1 MKQFIR
7 TLVLALIIT
16 LVTAPAGAQS
26 LYNAAGM
33 GLPVEAIDGRARA
46 LGNLGIGLFGSGL
59 LPGDPAAAGMFI
71 VPTAVIVGQPSWVDY
86 DHESGNSGSIQGSR
100 FPLMGVGYPAFSGIF
115 TLSLS
120 SFLDQHYKS
129 QRSLELDLRGEESEV
144 TDRFEQDGSIGSL
157 NFGYSRPIGTS
168 AALGFSLGRYAG
180 SILRRLERDFGT
192 ELLPGALESYQTTSR
207 WTYSGTSLTGGMAAN
222 LGTIARVAASVT
234 WSDDLDATASDDTP
248 GMNRSFSLP
257 MQYRLG
263 TSIVLAPGLMV
274 TASAIRADWANIE
287 RDLDAPTTVGSTN
300 NIGVGFELS
309 RANIFGLALPLR
321 FGYRSGKLPF
331 SLGSGVATERIFSA
345 GLGLSLSQA
354 DNIVLGSVDT
364 AIERGRRSGSV
375 LTEAFWRATISLRVS
390 GY

>member
-1 MKQFIR
+1 M
-7 TLVLALIIT
+7 
-16 LVTAPAGAQS
+16 
-26 LYNAAGM
+26 
-33 GLPVEAIDGRARA
+33 
-46 LGNLGIGLFGSGL
+46 
-59 LPGDPAAAGMFI
+59 
-71 VPTAVIVGQPSWVDY
+71 PTAVIVGQPSWVDY

-100 FPLMGVGYPAFSGIF
+100 FPLMGVGYPGFSGIF

-129 QRSLELDLRGEESEV
+129 QRSLELDLRGEKSEV
-144 TDRFEQDGSIGSL
+144 TDLFEQDGSIGSL

-168 AALGFSLGRYAG
+168 AALGFSLGRYTG
-180 SILRRLERDFGT
+180 SILRQLERDFST
-192 ELLPGALESYQTTSR
+192 LSFPGALESYQTSSR

-222 LGTIARVAASVT
+222 LGTFARVAASVT
-234 WSDDLDATASDDTP
+234 WSGDLNATASDDTP
-248 GMNRSFSLP
+248 GMDRSFSLP

-263 TSIVLAPGLMV
+263 TSIVLAPGLMI
-274 TASAIRADWANIE
+274 TASAIRADWADIE
-287 RDLDAPTTVGSTN
+287 RDLDTPTTVGSTS
-300 NIGVGFELS
+300 NIGVGVELS

-321 FGYRSGKLPF
+321 FGYRTGKLPC

-354 DNIVLGSVDT
+354 DDIVLGGVDA

-375 LTEAFWRATISLRVS
+375 LSEAFWRATISLRVS

>member
-7 TLVLALIIT
+7 TLVLALVIS
-16 LVTAPAGAQS
+16 LVATPSGAQS

-46 LGNLGIGLFGSGL
+46 LGNLGIGLWGSGL

-100 FPLMGVGYPAFSGIF
+100 FPLMGIGYPGFSGIF
-115 TLSLS
+115 TVSLS

-129 QRSLELDLRGEESEV
+129 QRSLELDLRGEKSEV
-144 TDRFEQDGSIGSL
+144 TDLFEQDGSIGSL
-157 NFGYSRPIGTS
+157 NFGYSRPIGTN
-168 AALGFSLGRYAG
+168 AALGFSFGRYTG
-180 SILRRLERDFGT
+180 SILRQLERDFST
-192 ELLPGALESYQTTSR
+192 LSFPGALESYQTSSR

-222 LGTIARVAASVT
+222 LGTVARVAASVT
-234 WSDDLDATASDDTP
+234 WSGDLNATASDDT
-248 GMNRSFSLP
+248 RSMDRNFSLP

-263 TSIVLAPGLMV
+263 TSIVLAPGFMI
-274 TASAIRADWANIE
+274 TASAIRADWADIE
-287 RDLDAPTTVGSTN
+287 RDLDTPTTVGSTS
-300 NIGVGFELS
+300 NIGVGVELS
-309 RANIFGLALPLR
+309 RANIVGLALPLR
-321 FGYRSGKLPF
+321 FGYRTGKLPF
-331 SLGSGVATERIFSA
+331 SLGSDVATERIFSA

-354 DNIVLGSVDT
+354 DDIVLGGVDA

-375 LTEAFWRATISLRVS
+375 LSEAFWRATISLRVS

>member
-1 MKQFIR
+1 MV
-7 TLVLALIIT
+7 LVLVIS
-16 LVTAPAGAQS
+16 LVATPSSAQS
-26 LYNAAGM
+26 LYNAAGL

-46 LGNLGIGLFGSGL
+46 LGNLGIGLWGSGL

-86 DHESGNSGSIQGSR
+86 DHESGNSGSIQGNR
-100 FPLMGVGYPAFSGIF
+100 FPLMGIGYPAFSGIF

-129 QRSLELDLRGEESEV
+129 QRSLELDLRGEKSEV
-144 TDRFEQDGSIGSL
+144 TDLFEQDGSIGSL

-168 AALGFSLGRYAG
+168 AALGFSFGRYTG
-180 SILRRLERDFGT
+180 SILRQLERDFST
-192 ELLPGALESYQTTSR
+192 LSFPGALESYQTSSR
-207 WTYSGTSLTGGMAAN
+207 WTYSGTSLTGGMATN
-222 LGTIARVAASVT
+222 LGTVARVAASVT
-234 WSDDLDATASDDTP
+234 WSGDLNATASDDTP
-248 GMNRSFSLP
+248 GMDQSFSLP

-263 TSIVLAPGLMV
+263 TSIVLAPGFMI
-274 TASAIRADWANIE
+274 TASAIRADWADIE
-287 RDLDAPTTVGSTN
+287 RDLDTPATVGSTS
-300 NIGVGFELS
+300 NIGVGVELS

-321 FGYRSGKLPF
+321 FGYRTGKLPF

-354 DNIVLGSVDT
+354 DDIVLGGVDA

>member
-7 TLVLALIIT
+7 TLVLALVIS
-16 LVTAPAGAQS
+16 LVATPSGAQS

-46 LGNLGIGLFGSGL
+46 LGNLGIGLWGSGL
-59 LPGDPAAAGMFI
+59 LPGDPAASGMFI

-100 FPLMGVGYPAFSGIF
+100 FPLMGIGYPGFSGIF
-115 TLSLS
+115 TVSLS

-129 QRSLELDLRGEESEV
+129 QRSLELDLRGEKSEV
-144 TDRFEQDGSIGSL
+144 TDLFEQDGSIGSL
-157 NFGYSRPIGTS
+157 NFGYSRPIGTN
-168 AALGFSLGRYAG
+168 AALGFSFGRYTG
-180 SILRRLERDFGT
+180 SILRQLERDFST
-192 ELLPGALESYQTTSR
+192 LSFPGALESYQTSSR

-222 LGTIARVAASVT
+222 LGTVARVAASVT
-234 WSDDLDATASDDTP
+234 WSGDLNATASDDT
-248 GMNRSFSLP
+248 RSMDRNFSLP

-263 TSIVLAPGLMV
+263 TSIVLAPGFMI
-274 TASAIRADWANIE
+274 TASAIRADWADIE
-287 RDLDAPTTVGSTN
+287 RDLDTPTTVGSTS
-300 NIGVGFELS
+300 NIGVGVELS

-321 FGYRSGKLPF
+321 FGYRTGKLPF
-331 SLGSGVATERIFSA
+331 SLGSDVATERIFSA

-354 DNIVLGSVDT
+354 DDIVLGGVDA

-375 LTEAFWRATISLRVS
+375 LSEAFWRATISLRVS

>member
-7 TLVLALIIT
+7 TLVLALVIS
-16 LVTAPAGAQS
+16 LVATPSGAQS

-46 LGNLGIGLFGSGL
+46 LGNLGIGLWGSGL

-100 FPLMGVGYPAFSGIF
+100 FPLMGIGYPGFSGIF

-129 QRSLELDLRGEESEV
+129 QRSLELDLRGEKSEV
-144 TDRFEQDGSIGSL
+144 TDLFEQDGSIGSL
-157 NFGYSRPIGTS
+157 NFGYSRPIGTN
-168 AALGFSLGRYAG
+168 AALGFSFGRYTG
-180 SILRRLERDFGT
+180 SILRQLERDFST
-192 ELLPGALESYQTTSR
+192 LSFPGALESYQTSSR

-222 LGTIARVAASVT
+222 VGTVARVAASVT
-234 WSDDLDATASDDTP
+234 WSGDLNATASDDTP
-248 GMNRSFSLP
+248 SMDRNFSLP

-263 TSIVLAPGLMV
+263 TSIVLAPGFMI
-274 TASAIRADWANIE
+274 TASAIRADWADIE
-287 RDLDAPTTVGSTN
+287 RDLDTPTTVGSTS
-300 NIGVGFELS
+300 NIGVGVELS

-321 FGYRSGKLPF
+321 FGYRTGKLPF
-331 SLGSGVATERIFSA
+331 ALGSDVATERIFSA

-354 DNIVLGSVDT
+354 DDIVLGGVDA

-375 LTEAFWRATISLRVS
+375 LSEAFWRATISLRVS

>member
-1 MKQFIR
+1 
-7 TLVLALIIT
+7 
-16 LVTAPAGAQS
+16 
-26 LYNAAGM
+26 M

-46 LGNLGIGLFGSGL
+46 LGNLGIGLWGSGL

-71 VPTAVIVGQPSWVDY
+71 VPTAVIVGQPSWVNY
-86 DHESGNSGSIQGSR
+86 DHESGKSGSIQGSR

-144 TDRFEQDGSIGSL
+144 TDLFEQDGSIGSL

-168 AALGFSLGRYAG
+168 AALGLSLGRYAG
-180 SILRRLERDFGT
+180 SILRRLERDFST
-192 ELLPGALESYQTTSR
+192 ISLPGALESYETSSR
-207 WTYSGTSLTGGMAAN
+207 WTYSGTSLTGGMATN
-222 LGTIARVAASVT
+222 LGTVARVAASVT
-234 WSDDLDATASDDTP
+234 WSGDLNATASDDTP
-248 GMNRSFSLP
+248 GMDRSFSLP

-263 TSIVLAPGLMV
+263 TSIVLAPGFMI
-274 TASAIRADWANIE
+274 TASAIRADWADIK
-287 RDLDAPTTVGSTN
+287 RDLDTPTTVGSTS

-321 FGYRSGKLPF
+321 FGYRTGKLPF

-354 DNIVLGSVDT
+354 DDIVLGGVDA

>member
-7 TLVLALIIT
+7 TLVFAFIIS
-16 LVTAPAGAQS
+16 LVATPSGAQS

-33 GLPVEAIDGRARA
+33 GLPVEALDGRARA
-46 LGNLGIGLFGSGL
+46 LGNLGIGLWGSGL

-86 DHESGNSGSIQGSR
+86 DHESGKSGSIQGSR
-100 FPLMGVGYPAFSGIF
+100 FPLMGVGYPGFSGIF

-120 SFLDQHYKS
+120 SFLDQHYES
-129 QRSLELDLRGEESEV
+129 ERSLELDLRGEKSEV
-144 TDRFEQDGSIGSL
+144 TDFFEQDGSIGSL

-168 AALGFSLGRYAG
+168 AALGFSFGRYAG
-180 SILRRLERDFGT
+180 SILRQLERDFSA
-192 ELLPGALESYQTTSR
+192 LSFPGALESYQTSSR
-207 WTYSGTSLTGGMAAN
+207 WTYSGSSLTGGMAAN
-222 LGTIARVAASVT
+222 LGTFARVAASVT
-234 WSDDLDATASDDTP
+234 WSGDLNATASDDTS
-248 GMNRSFSLP
+248 GMDRSFSLP

-263 TSIVLAPGLMV
+263 TSIVLAPGLMI
-274 TASAIRADWANIE
+274 TASAIRADWADIE
-287 RDLDAPTTVGSTN
+287 RDLDTPTTVGSTS
-300 NIGVGFELS
+300 NIGVGVELS

-321 FGYRSGKLPF
+321 FGYRTGKLPF
-331 SLGSGVATERIFSA
+331 SLGTGVATERIFSA

-354 DNIVLGSVDT
+354 DDIVLGGVDA

>member
-1 MKQFIR
+1 MVL
-7 TLVLALIIT
+7 TLVIS
-16 LVTAPAGAQS
+16 LVTTPSSAQS
-26 LYNAAGM
+26 LYNAAGL
-33 GLPVEAIDGRARA
+33 GLPGEAIDGRARA
-46 LGNLGIGLFGSGL
+46 LGNLGIGLWGCGL

-100 FPLMGVGYPAFSGIF
+100 FPLMGVGYPGFSGIF

-129 QRSLELDLRGEESEV
+129 QRSLELDLRGEKSEV
-144 TDRFEQDGSIGSL
+144 TDLFEQDGSIGSL

-168 AALGFSLGRYAG
+168 AALGFSFGRYAG
-180 SILRRLERDFGT
+180 SILRQLERDFST
-192 ELLPGALESYQTTSR
+192 LSFPGALESYQTSSR
-207 WTYSGTSLTGGMAAN
+207 WTYSGTSLAGGMAAN
-222 LGTIARVAASVT
+222 LGTFARVAASVT
-234 WSDDLDATASDDTP
+234 WSGDLNATASDDTP
-248 GMNRSFSLP
+248 GMDRSFSLP

-263 TSIVLAPGLMV
+263 TSIVLAPGLMI
-274 TASAIRADWANIE
+274 TASAIRADWSDIE
-287 RDLDAPTTVGSTN
+287 RDLDTPTTVGSTS
-300 NIGVGFELS
+300 NIGGGVELS

-321 FGYRSGKLPF
+321 FGYRTGKLPF
-331 SLGSGVATERIFSA
+331 SLGTGVATERIFSA

-354 DNIVLGSVDT
+354 DDIVLGGVDA
-364 AIERGRRSGSV
+364 AIDRGRRSGSV

>member
-1 MKQFIR
+1 LVL
-7 TLVLALIIT
+7 TLVIS
-16 LVTAPAGAQS
+16 LVTTPSSAQS
-26 LYNAAGM
+26 LYNAAGL

-46 LGNLGIGLFGSGL
+46 LGNLGIGLWGSGL

-86 DHESGNSGSIQGSR
+86 DHESGKSGSIQGSR
-100 FPLMGVGYPAFSGIF
+100 FPLMGVGYPGFSGIF

-120 SFLDQHYKS
+120 SFLDQHYES
-129 QRSLELDLRGEESEV
+129 ERSLELDLRGEKSEV
-144 TDRFEQDGSIGSL
+144 TDFFEQDGSIGSL

-168 AALGFSLGRYAG
+168 AALGFSFGRYAG
-180 SILRRLERDFGT
+180 SILRQLERDFSA
-192 ELLPGALESYQTTSR
+192 LSFPGALESYQTSSR
-207 WTYSGTSLTGGMAAN
+207 WTYSGSSLTGGMAAN
-222 LGTIARVAASVT
+222 LGTFARVAASVT
-234 WSDDLDATASDDTP
+234 WSGDLNATASDDTS
-248 GMNRSFSLP
+248 GMDRSFSLP

-263 TSIVLAPGLMV
+263 TSIVLAPGLMI
-274 TASAIRADWANIE
+274 TASAIRADWADIE
-287 RDLDAPTTVGSTN
+287 RDLDTPTTVGSTS
-300 NIGVGFELS
+300 NIGVGVELS

-321 FGYRSGKLPF
+321 FGYRTGKLPF
-331 SLGSGVATERIFSA
+331 SLGTGVATERIFSA

-354 DNIVLGSVDT
+354 DDIVLGGVDA

>member
-7 TLVLALIIT
+7 TLVLALVIS
-16 LVTAPAGAQS
+16 LVATPSGAQS

-46 LGNLGIGLFGSGL
+46 LGNLGIGLWGSGL

-100 FPLMGVGYPAFSGIF
+100 FPLMGIGYPGFSGIF
-115 TLSLS
+115 TVSLS

-129 QRSLELDLRGEESEV
+129 QSSLELDLRGEKSEV
-144 TDRFEQDGSIGSL
+144 TDLFEQDGSIGSL
-157 NFGYSRPIGTS
+157 NFGYSRPIGTN
-168 AALGFSLGRYAG
+168 AALGFSFGRYTG
-180 SILRRLERDFGT
+180 SILRQLERDFST
-192 ELLPGALESYQTTSR
+192 LSFPGALESYQTSSR

-222 LGTIARVAASVT
+222 LGTVARVAASVT
-234 WSDDLDATASDDTP
+234 WSGDLNATASDDT
-248 GMNRSFSLP
+248 RSMDRNFSLP

-263 TSIVLAPGLMV
+263 TSIVLAPGFMI
-274 TASAIRADWANIE
+274 TASAIRADWADIE
-287 RDLDAPTTVGSTN
+287 RDLDTPTTVGSTS
-300 NIGVGFELS
+300 NIGVGVELS

-321 FGYRSGKLPF
+321 FGYRTGKLPF
-331 SLGSGVATERIFSA
+331 SLGSDVATERIFSA

-354 DNIVLGSVDT
+354 DDIVLGGVDA

-375 LTEAFWRATISLRVS
+375 LSEAFWRATISLRVS

>member
-1 MKQFIR
+1 M
-7 TLVLALIIT
+7 VLALVIS
-16 LVTAPAGAQS
+16 LVATPSGAQS

-46 LGNLGIGLFGSGL
+46 LGNLGIGLWGSGL

-100 FPLMGVGYPAFSGIF
+100 FPLMGIGYPGFSGIF
-115 TLSLS
+115 TVSLS

-129 QRSLELDLRGEESEV
+129 QRSLELDLRGEKSEV
-144 TDRFEQDGSIGSL
+144 TDLFEQDGSIGSL
-157 NFGYSRPIGTS
+157 NFGYSRPIGTN
-168 AALGFSLGRYAG
+168 AALGFSFGRYTG
-180 SILRRLERDFGT
+180 SILRQLERDFST
-192 ELLPGALESYQTTSR
+192 LSFPGALESYQTSSR

-222 LGTIARVAASVT
+222 LGTVARVAASVT
-234 WSDDLDATASDDTP
+234 WSGDLNATASDDT
-248 GMNRSFSLP
+248 RSMDRNFSLP

-263 TSIVLAPGLMV
+263 TSIVLAPGFMI
-274 TASAIRADWANIE
+274 TASAIRADWADIE
-287 RDLDAPTTVGSTN
+287 RDLDTPTTVGSTS
-300 NIGVGFELS
+300 NIGVGVELS

-321 FGYRSGKLPF
+321 FGYRTGKLPF
-331 SLGSGVATERIFSA
+331 SLGSDVATERIFSA

-354 DNIVLGSVDT
+354 DDIVLGGVDA

-375 LTEAFWRATISLRVS
+375 LSEAFWRATISLRVS